1 MRTLRT
7 ISFNSTINWCFN
19 ILDWALQKV
28 SFLLMLLIIQ
38 CMRVSF
44 QILFLLLLLIKRLV
58 ANFDSD
64 WSIAVLYS
72 W

>member
-38 CMRVSF
+38 CMWVSF
-44 QILFLLLLLIKRLV
+44 QILFYYYCL
-58 ANFDSD
+58 
-64 WSIAVLYS
+64 
-72 W
+72 